1 MIEEKKKKNRKKRFF
16 DQLKYKYRKHKLQ
29 IDGDAQKLTVSF
41 GRAQNES
48 KNRRTQANGK

>member
-1 MIEEKKKKNRKKRFF
+1 MSLINT
-16 DQLKYKYRKHKLQ
+16 
-29 IDGDAQKLTVSF
+29 DAQKLTVSF